1 MQRNQSRVLFFS
13 SSNIRMHNHPSQF
26 NQIWTIHIE
35 TVQPSPLLL
44 YQQSWRADEQQWIKI
59 AEVHSTEVMEIDE
72 GYLV

>member
-1 MQRNQSRVLFFS
+1 MQ
-13 SSNIRMHNHPSQF
+13 NHPRQF
-26 NQIWTIHIE
+26 NQVWIWTIHIE
-35 TVQPSPLLL
+35 TVEPSVLML